1 MTQWCIGEV
10 SQMEVSGFYWYVKA
24 EDFDDLGNL
33 DIKISAGRLRHRW
46 VPITQTSAKLFLLE
60 SPEAEG
66 LRVAANDYLL
76 VRIVF
81 AEPLKDLSADYPNA
95 LVPGL
100 KGAVIRVPFEHTLQK
115 KPTGRELENGMPLP
129 DISYTKGDY
138 NIINTYKPKQ
148 FGSLEMGLMSA
159 EDIRKM
165 SQVEVISAGAF
176 QDNNPE
182 NDQTPVL
189 NGVHDLRLGST
200 DKSLRCGTCNQHF
213 DDVEGTFSCQ
223 GHFGHI
229 QLATPIPKLQF
240 LGTRKSFANDSD
252 PIMNTLNK
260 VCYHCS
266 RLLIPQGAIDAA
278 KATIQSIFENNK
290 RNYGGYSAIR
300 NRVNEIYTKFN
311 GTKPED
317 KAPCPHCLEF
327 SPRVRFNHIGAQ
339 FSFVLPD
346 ERYSNG
352 DTGFDFGTAYSI
364 LENISD
370 EDAYF
375 LGMDPSKARP
385 EDMFFTAMPVSPNH
399 ARPTLQL
406 PGKKIKELNDL
417 TKLYQDVVHANTILE
432 DIMIRQVGL
441 ESLWT
446 RKLYYAVSRVYD
458 NQRYVIGSGGTSQ
471 ERGYGGAE
479 RAVSYKGLMNRLT
492 GKRGRFRNNL
502 QSKYSTEVSYSIITP
517 HAALAIDEVG
527 VPKHVAMNA
536 SMLETVTAKNMKRL
550 KEMAINGPNKYPG
563 MNYIIKD
570 GNIRNE
576 SGGNIIK
583 IPAHGMTAERI
594 DMNIVEGAKVKRH
607 ILNGDIGLFNR
618 APSLHRQSVLA
629 MRTKILESKSLAMN
643 PTVCIP
649 FNADYD
655 GDAMK
660 LHFVQSEEAIDEAKR
675 LMQLDKNIIHARYGK
690 LTVATD
696 QDQTSGLYLL
706 SHTDKRRRN
715 EWNPMTG
722 LGFTDEGIP
731 YVSKSLA
738 TSAFTY
744 VFSEIRNEKEL
755 KKRYLEYK
763 KHSKEKMPKYEEWR
777 LSPQYRTVDSLPE
790 ADTLDGDG
798 NPAYTGR
805 AIFSHLFTV
814 LDCEYVSATFVGNSP
829 AVDEEGNI
837 KREDGD
843 TMILD
848 SNLKHQKKIKERI
861 IVHKGKLIKG
871 TLEKDSFGEGGASL
885 APSFIYH
892 EGYEAGQAKLVEYI
906 EMVTRLGYAAH
917 RIIGFTMG
925 VDDVGFSYAAT
936 EPWLEASSYRV
947 EDNPEYIADQKMSNM
962 YNQYAKEIEKWSA
975 SYRDKTYLDM
985 ATPEERVEAILDP
998 ANFIEEKIVN
1008 LATEYEE
1015 RILGIIE
1022 DLQGSGNSMQIAV
1035 RSKARGKDQNVR
1047 QMGGSFGIV
1056 LVGGKRILHGINPYR
1071 ALAHFSGGYTLS
1083 GSYEEKNDP
1092 DFEPELRENKKE
1104 ISATSTGFVKS
1115 GYAKGMGPLE
1125 FWQTATAGRRSAVE
1139 SGQGNISK
1147 SGYLERKMIKALEPM
1162 VVNDKKQVVNIRTGR
1177 IINPLVGDDGLAPY
1191 HIRGSH
1197 KDVNKDGHILTLQ
1210 PLLFEF
1216 ECKHGKPLETS
1227 HTSEYPVHSCS
1238 ECKGP
1243 IKSDIFR
1250 DEVSKTTGFKPSNK
1264 TIAEL
1269 LMKIKDRDIPA
1280 TTLRKM
1286 AKRLCEFHQDS
1297 ICRTGEAIGATAG
1310 GCLGEPATQAALR
1323 TFHFAGKMSFQGSV
1337 DRLQQMLE
1345 SGVKANT
1352 NIKNPQTKIFL
1363 SKEANTQ
1370 SMADKLAAVCRSVMM
1385 EDVVDL
1391 IRINP
1396 SEMTINIDFNNA
1408 RLTSLKLN
1416 KASAVILKQITKA
1429 LKAVKLQYSFVSQ
1442 TLDLGR
1448 PFVIK
1453 LDDSPRTINNVYGQP
1468 VTIESDKTSLLLA
1481 KEAVLSAKVSGITNA
1496 RLVKVEKQGERF
1508 ALDIRDASNET
1519 LNAIVNQ
1526 LGEYLDLQSITTNN
1540 LGWIYNNF
1548 GLEAFQKYFVR
1559 ELNFQMNGKGGV
1571 GEYDVRYIR
1580 MIADVIGEEGEPLS
1594 LGPKAA
1600 DGLGSGGNYSVLSA
1614 ASTEGAP
1621 NAIMGGALMG
1631 NLDQLEGPA
1640 EAIVAGSIPA
1650 IGDYVPT
1657 F

>member
-1 MTQWCIGEV
+1 
-10 SQMEVSGFYWYVKA
+10 MEINTFYWFVKA
-24 EDFDDLGNL
+24 EDFDDLGNV

-46 VPITQTSAKLFLLE
+46 VPTTKTAAKLFLRE
-60 SPEAEG
+60 SAEAEG
-66 LRVAANDYLL
+66 LRAAADTYIIIR
-76 VRIVF
+76 VVF
-81 AEPLKDLSADYPNA
+81 AEPIKDLSSDYPNA
-95 LVPGL
+95 LVPGI

-115 KPTGRELENGMPLP
+115 RPTGRELERGMPLP
-129 DISYTKGDY
+129 DISYSKGDY
-138 NIINTYKPKQ
+138 DIVNTYKPKQ
-148 FGSLEMGLMSA
+148 FGSLEMGVMSA
-159 EDIRKM
+159 QEIRDM
-165 SQVEVISAGAF
+165 SKVEVLSAGAF

-182 NDQTPVL
+182 NEQTPVL

-200 DKSLRCGTCNQHF
+200 DKKLNCGTCNHKF
-213 DDVEGTFSCQ
+213 DDIEGTFSCQ

-229 QLATPIPKLQF
+229 ELAVPIPKLQF
-240 LGTRKSFANDSD
+240 LGTRKSLAKDSD
-252 PIMNTLNK
+252 PIMNALNR

-266 RLLIPQGAIDAA
+266 RLLIPQGAIDSA
-278 KATIQSIFENNK
+278 KSTIMSVFENNK
-290 RNYGGYSAIR
+290 RNYGGYSVIR

-317 KAPCPHCLEF
+317 KAPCPHCMEF
-327 SPRVRFNHIGAQ
+327 SPKVRFNHISAQ
-339 FSFVLPD
+339 FSFVQPD

-417 TKLYQDVVHANTILE
+417 TKLYQDVVHANNILE

-441 ESLWT
+441 ESLW
-446 RKLYYAVSRVYD
+446 RKKLYYAVSRVYD

-479 RAVSYKGLMNRLT
+479 RAVSYKGLINRLT

-502 QSKYSTEVSYSIITP
+502 QSKYAKEVSYSIITP
-517 HAALAIDEVG
+517 NAALAIDEVG
-527 VPKHVAMNA
+527 VPKRVAMNA
-536 SMLETVTAKNMKRL
+536 SVLETVTAKNMDRL
-550 KEMAINGPNKYPG
+550 KQMAANGSKRYPG
-563 MNYIIKD
+563 MNCVYKD
-570 GNIRNE
+570 GDVRNE
-576 SGGNIIK
+576 SGDNIILVPDK
-583 IPAHGMTAERI
+583 GMTLERI
-594 DMNIVEGAKVKRH
+594 DINIIEGAKVKRH
-607 ILNGDIGLFNR
+607 ILNEDIGLFNR

-629 MRTKILESKSLAMN
+629 MRAKILESKSLAMN
-643 PTVCIP
+643 PTICIP

-675 LMQLDKNIIHARYGK
+675 LMLLDKNIIHARYGK

-715 EWNPMTG
+715 EWNPRTG

-731 YVSKSLA
+731 YVSESLA
-738 TSAFTY
+738 VSAFTY
-744 VFSEIRNEKEL
+744 VFSEIRDEREL
-755 KKRYLEYK
+755 KKRYKEHK
-763 KHSKEKMPKYEEWR
+763 QHSREKLPKYEVWR
-777 LSPQYRTVDSLPE
+777 LDTANRYRTVDSLPE
-790 ADTLDGDG
+790 PDTVDGDG

-829 AVDEEGNI
+829 AVDEEG
-837 KREDGD
+837 
-843 TMILD
+843 MIVRKEAKPLIINP
-848 SNLKHQKKIKERI
+848 SEKFMKKQKERI

-885 APSFIYH
+885 APAFIYH

-936 EPWLEASSYRV
+936 EPWLESTEYRV

-962 YNQYAKEIEKWSA
+962 YDQYAKEIEKWSA
-975 SYRDKTYLDM
+975 SYRDKTYLEL
-985 ATPEERVEAILDP
+985 ATQEERVEAILDP
-998 ANFIEEKIVN
+998 AGFIEEKIVN
-1008 LATEYEE
+1008 LATEYED

-1056 LVGGKRILHGINPYR
+1056 LVGGNRIVHGINPYR
-1071 ALAHFSGGYTLS
+1071 ALPHYSGGYSLS
-1083 GSYEEKNDP
+1083 GTYEQASNK
-1092 DFEPELRENKKE
+1092 DFEPTYKKNKKD
-1104 ISATSTGFVKS
+1104 ISAGATGFVKS

-1125 FWQTATAGRRSAVE
+1125 FWQTSTAGRRSAVE

-1162 VVNDKKQVVNIRTGR
+1162 VVNEKKQVVNVRTGR

-1197 KDVNKDGHILTLQ
+1197 KDTNKDGHILTLQ
-1210 PLLFEF
+1210 PMLFEF
-1216 ECKHGKPLETS
+1216 ECKHGKPLETA
-1227 HTSEYPVHSCS
+1227 HTEEYPIHACS

-1243 IKSDIFR
+1243 VKADIFR
-1250 DEVSKTTGFKPSNK
+1250 DEINKTTGFKPSKK
-1264 TIAEL
+1264 TVAEL
-1269 LMKIKDRDIPA
+1269 LIKIKDRDIPA
-1280 TTLRKM
+1280 VTLRKM
-1286 AKRLCEFHQDS
+1286 AKKLCEFHQDS

-1337 DRLQQMLE
+1337 DRLEQMLE
-1345 SGVKANT
+1345 SHIEANT
-1352 NIKNPQTKIFL
+1352 NIKNPQTKVLL
-1363 SKEANTQ
+1363 SEQANSET
-1370 SMADKLAAVCRSVMM
+1370 MANKLATVCRSVMM
-1385 EDVVDL
+1385 DDVVDL

-1396 SEMTINIDFNNA
+1396 EEMTISIDFNNSKLGA
-1408 RLTSLKLN
+1408 LKLN
-1416 KASAVILKQITKA
+1416 KASGIIVKQIKKA
-1429 LKAVKLQYSFVSQ
+1429 LSAASLQYSFVSQ

-1453 LDDSPRTINNVYGQP
+1453 LNDDPRNITNVYGQP
-1468 VTIESDKTSLLLA
+1468 RTIGADKTALLLA
-1481 KEAVLSAKVSGITNA
+1481 KESVLSAKVSGITRA
-1496 RLVKVEKQGERF
+1496 RLVKVEEIDGRYG
-1508 ALDIRDASNET
+1508 LDIRDASNESI
-1519 LNAIVNQ
+1519 NGVVNQ
-1526 LGEYLDLQSITTNN
+1526 LGEYLDLQTITTNN
-1540 LGWIYNNF
+1540 LGWIYKNF
-1548 GLEAFQKYFVR
+1548 GLEAFQHQFVQ
-1559 ELNFQMNGKGGV
+1559 ELNFQMNGDNGV

-1580 MIADVIGEEGEPLS
+1580 MIADVIGEEGVPLS
-1594 LGPKAA
+1594 LGPKASE
-1600 DGLGSGGNYSVLSA
+1600 GLGSGGNYSVLSA

-1650 IGDYVPT
+1650 IGDYAPT

>member
-1 MTQWCIGEV
+1 
-10 SQMEVSGFYWYVKA
+10 MEINAFYWFVKS
-24 EDFDDLGNL
+24 EDFDDLGNVN
-33 DIKISAGRLRHRW
+33 IKISAGRLRHRW
-46 VPITQTSAKLFLLE
+46 VPLTKTAAKLFLLE
-60 SPEAEG
+60 SAEAEG
-66 LRVAANDYLL
+66 LRAAADTYIM
-76 VRIVF
+76 VRVVF
-81 AEPLKDLSADYPNA
+81 AEPIKDLSSDYPNA
-95 LVPGL
+95 LIPGI

-115 KPTGRELENGMPLP
+115 RPTGRELERGMPLP
-129 DISYTKGDY
+129 EISYTKADY
-138 NIINTYKPKQ
+138 DIVNTYKPKQ
-148 FGSLEMGLMSA
+148 FGSLEMGVMSA
-159 EDIRKM
+159 QDIRDM
-165 SQVEVISAGAF
+165 SKVEVLSAGAF

-200 DKSLRCGTCNQHF
+200 DKSLKCGTCSQHF

-229 QLATPIPKLQF
+229 ELAVPIPKLQF

-252 PIMNTLNK
+252 PIMNALNK

-266 RLLIPQGAIDAA
+266 RILIPQGAIDSA
-278 KATIQSIFENNK
+278 KPMIMSIFENNK
-290 RNYGGYSAIR
+290 RNYGGYSVIR

-317 KAPCPHCLEF
+317 KAPCPHCMEF
-327 SPRVRFNHIGAQ
+327 SPKVRFNHISAQ

-346 ERYSNG
+346 ERYLNG
-352 DTGFDFGTAYSI
+352 ATGFDFNTAHTV
-364 LENISD
+364 LQGVTD
-370 EDAYF
+370 EDAFF
-375 LGMDPSKARP
+375 LGMDPSKTRP

-417 TKLYQDVVHANTILE
+417 TKLYQDVVHANNILE

-441 ESLWT
+441 ESLW
-446 RKLYYAVSRVYD
+446 RKKLYYAVSRVYD

-479 RAVSYKGLMNRLT
+479 RAVSYKGLINRLT

-502 QSKYSTEVSYSIITP
+502 QSKYSKEVSYSIITP

-536 SMLETVTAKNMKRL
+536 SMLETVTAANMERL
-550 KEMAINGPNKYPG
+550 KKMAANGSKTYPG
-563 MNYIIKD
+563 MNYIYKD
-570 GNIRNE
+570 GNVRNE
-576 SGGNIIK
+576 SGGNIIVV
-583 IPAHGMTAERI
+583 PANGMPQERI
-594 DMNIVEGAKVKRH
+594 DMNIIEGAKVKRH
-607 ILNGDIGLFNR
+607 IINGDIGLFNR

-629 MRTKILESKSLAMN
+629 MRAKILESKSLAMN
-643 PTVCIP
+643 PTICIP

-715 EWNPMTG
+715 EWNSRTG

-731 YVSKSLA
+731 YISKSLA
-738 TSAFTY
+738 ISAFTY

-755 KKRYLEYK
+755 KERYKQYKRD
-763 KHSKEKMPKYEEWR
+763 SKEKMPKYEIWR
-777 LSPQYRTVDSLPE
+777 QTPQYRTVDYLPE
-790 ADTLDGDG
+790 PDTVDGDG

-805 AIFSHLFTV
+805 AIFSHLFTI

-837 KREDGD
+837 KRKDGD

-861 IVHKGKLIKG
+861 IVHKGKLIQG

-885 APSFIYH
+885 APAFIYH

-917 RIIGFTMG
+917 RVIGFTMG

-936 EPWLEASSYRV
+936 EPWLESSQYRV
-947 EDNPEYIADQKMSNM
+947 EDNPEYIADQKISNM

-975 SYRDKTYLDM
+975 SYRDKTYLEL
-985 ATPEERVEAILDP
+985 ATQEERVEAILDP
-998 ANFIEEKIVN
+998 AGFIEEKIVN
-1008 LATEYEE
+1008 LATEYED

-1056 LVGGKRILHGINPYR
+1056 LVGGNRIVHGINSYR
-1071 ALAHFSGGYTLS
+1071 ALPHFSGGYAVS
-1083 GSYEEKNDP
+1083 GSYEERNDP
-1092 DFEPELRENKKE
+1092 DFEPVYTKNEKD
-1104 ISATSTGFVKS
+1104 ISAASTGFVKS

-1125 FWQTATAGRRSAVE
+1125 FWQTSTAGRRSAVE

-1162 VVNDKKQVVNIRTGR
+1162 VVNEKKQVVNIRTGR
-1177 IINPLVGDDGLAPY
+1177 VINPLVGDDGLAPY

-1197 KDVNKDGHILTLQ
+1197 KDTNKDGHILTLQ

-1216 ECKHGKPLETS
+1216 ECKHGKPLETA
-1227 HTSEYPVHSCS
+1227 HIKEYPVHACAD
-1238 ECKGP
+1238 CKGP
-1243 IKSDIFR
+1243 VKADIFR
-1250 DEVSKTTGFKPSNK
+1250 DEINKTTGFKPSKK

-1269 LMKIKDRDIPA
+1269 LMKIKDRDVPA
-1280 TTLRKM
+1280 PTLRKM
-1286 AKRLCEFHQDS
+1286 AKKLREFHQDS

-1337 DRLQQMLE
+1337 DRLEQMLE
-1345 SGVKANT
+1345 SPIKANT
-1352 NIKNPQTKIFL
+1352 NIKNPQTKILL
-1363 SKEANTQ
+1363 SEQANTK

-1385 EDVVDL
+1385 DDVVDI

-1396 SEMTINIDFNNA
+1396 QGMTISVDFNNA
-1408 RLTSLKLN
+1408 KLTALKLN
-1416 KASAVILKQITKA
+1416 KASGVIVKQIKKA
-1429 LKAVKLQYSFVSQ
+1429 LDATKLQYSFVSQ

-1453 LDDSPRTINNVYGQP
+1453 LNDDPRNITNVYGQP
-1468 VTIESDKTSLLLA
+1468 RTIGPDKTVLLLA
-1481 KEAVLSAKVSGITNA
+1481 KESVLSAKVSGITNA
-1496 RLVKVEKQGERF
+1496 RLVKVEEIDGRYG
-1508 ALDIRDASNET
+1508 LDIRDASNET
-1519 LNAIVNQ
+1519 INAVVNQ
-1526 LGEYLDLQSITTNN
+1526 LGEYLDLPTITTNN
-1540 LGWIYNNF
+1540 LGWIYKNF
-1548 GLEAFQKYFVR
+1548 GLEAFQHQFVQ
-1559 ELNFQMNGKGGV
+1559 ELNFQMNGSGGV

-1580 MIADVIGEEGEPLS
+1580 MIADVIGEEGVPLS
-1594 LGPKAA
+1594 LGPKASE
-1600 DGLGSGGNYSVLSA
+1600 GLGSGGNYSVLSA

-1640 EAIVAGSIPA
+1640 EAIVAGSVPA
-1650 IGDYVPT
+1650 IGDYAPT